1 MHGARVAV
9 SGEIVARQE
18 ERPVRIGADV
28 GGTFTDVV
36 LTDDAGRIWTHK
48 LPSTPPDFEQAA
60 LQGIRRTLSLA
71 GVAGGAVGLVSHGT
85 TVATNAVLEGR
96 GARTALITTAG
107 FRDVLELRR
116 IRAPQL
122 YDLFFSKPPALIER
136 RLRFEIG
143 ERVTAF
149 GEVLRGV
156 REEELQHIAASL
168 VRERVE
174 SVAVCLL
181 HAYAYPE
188 HERQVGA
195 FLRSAF
201 LRRELPHLQVSLSC
215 EILPERREYERTA
228 TTAVNAYVRPTMA
241 AYLLAMRR
249 GLDEL
254 GIGAPLLIMQS
265 SGGLASEAHTARRP
279 VFMLESGPAAGVLAA
294 NLTARRLGVA
304 NIVTLDMGGTTAKAS
319 LVEGGRVSYSAQ
331 YEVGASL
338 STGSRLVGGGGELI
352 RAPTIDIAEV
362 GAGGGSVAYVD
373 TAGGLRVGPRSAGA
387 RPGPACYRRG
397 GSEPTLTD
405 ANVVLGYIRPG
416 PLADG
421 DVVVDAELARRSVAD
436 HVAGPL
442 GLDLLAAAFG
452 IHQIAN
458 ATTMRALRQVSTER
472 GRDPREFTLV
482 AFGGAGP
489 IHAAGLA
496 SELAIG
502 SVVIPPLPGL
512 FSAMGLLFSGIEH
525 HAVRSCLLS
534 RQELSA
540 DALEA
545 VQAELRRDLLHT
557 FAGEGHTED
566 EVALR
571 YSADVR
577 FRGQTSEINV
587 PVASGSWGPAEL
599 AALQEAFADE
609 HERLYGHR
617 SDPDNPV
624 EVVTMR
630 AIGRAGVAEMSDR
643 LRPAAATAGESRDR
657 SAWFGPSAGSIDT
670 PVCRREDLKHGARGP
685 LLIDEYDTT
694 IVVPPGLRARID
706 DHLNVHIEL
715 EEEARQQ

>member
-1 MHGARVAV
+1 MSLSCSVVVCQKDR
-9 SGEIVARQE
+9 S
-18 ERPVRIGADV
+18 VRISADV
-28 GGTFTDVV
+28 GGTFTDIV
-36 LTDDAGRIWTHK
+36 LADAAGRIWTYK

-60 LQGIRRTLSLA
+60 LSGIQRTLQLSDVDGRSV
-71 GVAGGAVGLVSHGT
+71 GVVSHGT

-122 YDLFFSKPPALIER
+122 YDLFFEKPPALIDR
-136 RLRFEIG
+136 HLRFEIT
-143 ERVTAF
+143 ERITSK

-156 REEELQHIAASL
+156 QDEELERIVKELKREE
-168 VRERVE
+168 VE

-181 HAYAYPE
+181 HSYAYSQ
-188 HERQVGA
+188 HELEVGE
-195 FLRSAF
+195 F
-201 LRRELPHLQVSLSC
+201 LRREVPLLHVSLSC

-228 TTAVNAYVRPTMA
+228 TTAVNAYVRPIMA
-241 AYLLAMRR
+241 TYLMLIRR

-254 GIGAPLLIMQS
+254 FIDAPLLIMQS
-265 SGGLASEAHTARRP
+265 SGGLASEAHTASRP

-294 NLTARRLGVA
+294 SRVSSGLGIA
-304 NIVTLDMGGTTAKAS
+304 NIITLDMGGTTAKAS
-319 LVEGGRVSYSAQ
+319 IVESGHVSYTPQ

-338 STGSRLVGGGGELI
+338 SSSSRLVGGGGELI

-362 GAGGGSVAYVD
+362 GAGGGSVASVD
-373 TAGGLRVGPRSAGA
+373 GAGGLRVGPRSAGA

-397 GSEPTLTD
+397 GTEPTLTD

-421 DVVVDAELARRSVAD
+421 DVVVDADAAQRSVSD
-436 HVAGPL
+436 SIAGPL
-442 GLDLLAAAFG
+442 DMDLLSAAYG
-452 IHQIAN
+452 IHGIAN

-496 SELAIG
+496 EELAIG
-502 SVVIPPLPGL
+502 HVIIPPSPGL

-525 HAVRSCLLS
+525 HSVRSCLLS
-534 RQELSA
+534 GRKISP

-545 VQAELRRDLLHT
+545 ICTELRDGLLAT
-557 FAGEGHTED
+557 FSAEGSEVD
-566 EVALR
+566 EVTIH

-577 FRGQTSEINV
+577 YCGQTSEINV
-587 PVASGSWGPAEL
+587 PLTSNEL
-599 AALQEAFADE
+599 DDSDVLSLQEAFVDE

-617 SDPDNPV
+617 SDTDNPF
-624 EVVTMR
+624 EVVALR
-630 AIGRAGVAEMSDR
+630 AIGRAEAPDEADVPRPRGSD
-643 LRPAAATAGESRDR
+643 TVDSTDR
-657 SAWFGPSAGSIDT
+657 RAYFGPRWGSVDT
-670 PVCRREDLKHGARGP
+670 PVRHREDLREGVRGP

-694 IVVPPGLRARID
+694 IVVPPSFISRVDELLNI
-706 DHLNVHIEL
+706 HLKYSTE
-715 EEEARQQ
+715 